1 MLTPGIGFVVILS
14 AVLST
19 TNCVSP
25 QKAKSQPPWND
36 GRLIVSQNGRFL
48 QHENGRP
55 FFWLGDTAWRLF
67 HRLNRSEV
75 ETYLENRRRKGF
87 NVVQAVLLFEMPEAN
102 VNVYGDPALIN
113 GNPAQPQTTP
123 GSNYRED
130 LEYDYWDHVDFVVN
144 KAAEK
149 GIYIALVPAWG
160 STVKGGYFTVESARK
175 YGRWLAERYR
185 DKPNIIWINGG
196 DIRGDQNRE
205 IWQAL
210 GQAIHQSDPNHLM
223 SFHPFGR
230 TQSST
235 WFHNEDWV
243 DFNMFQSGHRRYDQR
258 REEDDIATWKGEDNW
273 RYVLEDYAKMPPK
286 PTIDGEPSYE
296 NIPQG
301 LHDPNEPYWQARD
314 ARRYAYWSVFAG
326 AFGHTYGNNAVMQMY
341 KPNSGRGRYGVQ
353 NYWYQAINDPGAGQM
368 QYLKS
373 LILSRPF
380 FERVFDPSMIAGE
393 NGDKYDYVIAMRGV
407 SFAFIYTYTGREFD
421 VSAGKITGEK
431 IRAYWYNP
439 RNGKTRFIKYFEN
452 EGVQH
457 FNPPGLKE
465 EGNDWVLVLDDAGK
479 KFPVPGN
486 N

>member
-1 MLTPGIGFVVILS
+1 MRMPAIGSVLLLLVVQ
-14 AVLST
+14 ST
-19 TNCVSP
+19 ANCDALQSGNTL
-25 QKAKSQPPWND
+25 PPWDN
-36 GRLIVSQNGRFL
+36 GRLVVSENGRFL
-48 QHENGRP
+48 QHENGLP

-67 HRLNRSEV
+67 HKLNRSEV
-75 ETYLENRRRKGF
+75 ETYLENRRQKGF
-87 NVVQAVLLFEMPEAN
+87 NVVQAVLLFEMPES
-102 VNVYGDPALIN
+102 NVYGDLALVN
-113 GNPAQPQTTP
+113 SNPAQPKITP
-123 GSNYRED
+123 GNNPAVE

-149 GIYIALVPAWG
+149 NIYIAMIPAWG
-160 STVKGGYFTVESARK
+160 GTVKGGHFTVESARH
-175 YGRWLAERYR
+175 YGKWLGERYR

-210 GQAIHQSDPNHLM
+210 GTAIHQSDPNHLM

-235 WFHNEDWV
+235 WFHDEDWL

-258 REEDDIATWKGEDNW
+258 QQSDDIAAWKGEDNW
-273 RYVLEDYAKMPPK
+273 KYVLDDYAKAPPK

-301 LHDPNEPYWQARD
+301 LHDPNEPYWQDRD

-326 AFGHTYGNNAVMQMY
+326 AFGHTYGNNAVMQMH
-341 KPNSGRGRYGVQ
+341 KPNSEKGRYGVR
-353 NYWYQAINDPGAGQM
+353 NYWYEAIDDPGAGQM

-380 FERVFDPSMIAGE
+380 FERVFDPSMIADD
-393 NGDKYDYVIAMRGV
+393 NGSQYDYVIATRGN

-421 VSAGKITGEK
+421 VSPGKITGEK

-439 RNGKTRFIKYFEN
+439 RNGRAKFIRYFEN
-452 EGVQH
+452 KGLQH
-457 FNPPGLKE
+457 FNPPGQKE
-465 EGNDWVLVLDDAGK
+465 EGNDWVLILDDAEK
-479 KFPVPGN
+479 NFPTPGSG
-486 N
+486 